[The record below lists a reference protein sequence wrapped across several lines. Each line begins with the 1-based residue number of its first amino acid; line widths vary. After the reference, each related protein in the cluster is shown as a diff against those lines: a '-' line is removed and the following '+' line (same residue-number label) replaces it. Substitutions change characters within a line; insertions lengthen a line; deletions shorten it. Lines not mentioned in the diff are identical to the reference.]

1 MVNQYRDQLA
11 MLLEQVRPQ
20 LAIEHQLEF
29 KNLFGAVA
37 GYVGGRIF
45 ISCGK
50 FGVALRLPA
59 DVLADLFK
67 EPDVERLRYFHKGHV
82 KKEYAV
88 VPMRIIGDHQYW
100 SKLIDESVNYVGR
113 LDHNI
118 L

>member
-1 MVNQYRDQLA
+1 MVNHYRDRLT
-11 MLLEQVRPQ
+11 MLLDQVHPQ
-20 LAIEHQLEF
+20 LALEHQLEF

-37 GYVGGRIF
+37 GYVRGRVF

-67 EPDVERLRYFHKGHV
+67 EPDVERLRYFPNGHI

-88 VPMRIIGDHQYW
+88 VPKRIIDDKKCW
-100 SKLIDESVNYVGR
+100 SKLIDDSVNYVGR
-113 LDHNI
+113 LNNHI